1 MRDPVRLREVN
12 SRADVETRAL
22 LAGADVEEPSKAERD
37 RIWEGLAL
45 QIQIL
50 PAPLPVAPLA
60 SVAATGTA
68 ALVGKIVVGVVL
80 ATAVG
85 AGVRLAG
92 SRTHTAV
99 PVRAP
104 VLAEIPAPAM
114 PSIEPVAPLV
124 PARVVQKPVAH
135 RTRPAPAAAALPAP
149 AKTPEVR
156 VTSAPMVVS
165 NELLEEGRRLSR
177 ARAALRAHDSEGA
190 LRLLQSGPAG
200 SAGLA
205 QEREALT
212 IEALWSRPSSRSE
225 AITRARAFMAAYPD
239 SPYRA
244 RIKALVL
251 QER

>member
-1 MRDPVRLREVN
+1 MRDPVRLREMN

-22 LAGADVEEPSKAERD
+22 LAGAEAEEPSKAERD

-45 QIQIL
+45 QIQML

-68 ALVGKIVVGVVL
+68 ALVGKIVIGVVL

-104 VLAEIPAPAM
+104 VLEEIPAPAM
-114 PSIEPVAPLV
+114 PSIEPVAPV
-124 PARVVQKPVAH
+124 APARVVQKPVAH
-135 RTRPAPAAAALPAP
+135 RPRPAPAAALPAP
-149 AKTPEVR
+149 AKVPEIRATP
-156 VTSAPMVVS
+156 APMVVS

-177 ARAALRAHDSEGA
+177 ARAALRAHDSESA
-190 LRLLQSGPAG
+190 LKLLQSGPAG

-212 IEALWSRPSSRSE
+212 IEALWSQASSRSE
-225 AITRARAFMAAYPD
+225 ANTRARAFIAAYPD